1 MNKKCLKKIIKLCE
15 TPENYCFEYI
25 DGASVES
32 DLRRMREYVRCVNKV
47 EREYIKKYEQPTRN

>member
-1 MNKKCLKKIIKLCE
+1 MNKKLLKKIIKLCK

-25 DGASVES
+25 DGVSIES

-47 EREYIKKYEQPTRN
+47 EREYIKKYE